1 MCGLVQCHLAW
12 VTFLDLS
19 LAGYLTAIPGFLFIT
34 SVWTLSKSLSSHLVR
49 LFPLHFSTYLHNFY
63 CRFRIIRVLGF
74 RLDATPL
81 FYFFS
86 SLKTQWPVS
95 AFGWCWGNCGNGCL
109 CCRAVCCFLRH
120 LAAEEAVAA
129 DETALSS
136 PEGVRY
142 IVADDGVTVY
152 SYPWRLY
159 SIYHECGKSLFQC
172 RAASEPCSYQPCIQ
186 SDGISCQAEGL
197 KAVPFYGSCGGRPVF
212 KDMLEPA
219 GAGGQT
225 EETDSVL
232 QPADSLHTLF
242 NTQRPDVLF
251 VILESFPPG

>member
-1 MCGLVQCHLAW
+1 MKDRLIGFIKTYCLFVCIFVLQKPLFMLFYKSLYPDASCADWFSVIWHGLP
-12 VTFLDLS
+12 LDLS

-34 SVWTLSKSLSSHLVR
+34 SVWTLSKSLHR
-49 LFPLHFSTYLHNFY
+49 IWCGYFLFISVLIS
-63 CRFRIIRVLGF
+63 IIFTVDLGLYEYWGF

-86 SLKTQWPVS
+86 SPKDAVASVS
-95 AFGWCWGNCGNGCL
+95 IWMVLGGNCGNGCL

-159 SIYHECGKSLFQC
+159 SIYHECGESLFQC

-197 KAVPFYGSCGGRPVF
+197 QQAVPFYGSCGGRPAF
-212 KDMLEPA
+212 
-219 GAGGQT
+219 
-225 EETDSVL
+225 
-232 QPADSLHTLF
+232 
-242 NTQRPDVLF
+242 
-251 VILESFPPG
+251 